1 MFVTVREDAFG
12 DDYVFKFCWGGGN
25 VLGSVTATTEIG
37 GSVGLSQLIYGTES
51 WQLSVS
57 AVLIV

>member
-37 GSVGLSQLIYGTES
+37 GSVGLSQLIYGT
-51 WQLSVS
+51 
-57 AVLIV
+57 